1 MASLIQNPL
10 AKMKKKK
17 TNFFLICGVLAVVCL
32 VQEAVKLNCYNV
44 IVVTIIAI
52 S

>member
-10 AKMKKKK
+10 AKMKKK